1 MFRVFRAQTGVRN
14 GRGVDHFP
22 IIITIAGAEVALT
35 GPVAGRLVS
44 FVVVYNL
51 QVYIHTVRYFK
62 QCLVVGH
69 TIYGSFHLTQCYLVT
84 SSQNFG
90 SDFA

>member
-51 QVYIHTVRYFK
+51 QVYIHTLNSVWLLDIQYMVAF
-62 QCLVVGH
+62 
-69 TIYGSFHLTQCYLVT
+69 I
-84 SSQNFG
+84 
-90 SDFA
+90 

>member
-44 FVVVYNL
+44 FVVIYNL

-69 TIYGSFHLTQCYLVT
+69 TIYLTQCYLVT
-84 SSQNFG
+84 SSNNFG
-90 SDFA
+90 SYFA